1 MNNIGIFAVLT
12 DDGCNHSAEQAV
24 NLLNFRL
31 GFFYAYYLSVV
42 LNTSDSLKY
51 WRLPI
56 RKMNQSSR
64 SGDHIL

>member
-1 MNNIGIFAVLT
+1 MNNIGIFAVLQDNGYT
-12 DDGCNHSAEQAV
+12 HFAEQAV

-42 LNTSDSLKY
+42 LNTSDNLKY